1 MYQKV
6 LAIYLIILE
15 NIRVNRESHAYSPKS
30 QNLRED
36 LEYFD
41 ESKMF
46 KTSTLKKFTYGQI
59 KDFNMESERK
69 FISICITYT
78 LKSKPKKTK
87 FSHHNLGSI
96 VYDFYFLDS

>member
-6 LAIYLIILE
+6 SAIYLVLIE
-15 NIRVNRESHAYSPKS
+15 NIRVNRMSHAYSPKA

-36 LEYFD
+36 VEHFD

-46 KTSTLKKFTYGQI
+46 KTSTPKKCTYGWIQ
-59 KDFNMESERK
+59 DVNAESRRK
-69 FISICITYT
+69 FINMCITYH

-87 FSHHNLGSI
+87 ILQHDLGSM
-96 VYDFYFLDS
+96 VYDF